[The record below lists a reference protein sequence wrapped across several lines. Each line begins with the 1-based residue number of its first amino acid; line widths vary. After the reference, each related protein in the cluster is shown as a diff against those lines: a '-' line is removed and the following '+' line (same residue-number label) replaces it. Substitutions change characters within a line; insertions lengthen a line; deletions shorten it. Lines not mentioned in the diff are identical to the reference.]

1 MGLFSKRHA
10 EKAVSKRSGE
20 RDAAA
25 HPAAE
30 QMVANRL
37 LQAALSRWAA
47 GKEARTFAEV
57 LRQCATGSLLLDSSG
72 STIATDPSVGFQT
85 GGTTGIG
92 YRTDEQGRRLLL
104 AFTSIERMS
113 AYRQG
118 EPAVSLVQPAGA
130 VMARAVADYDGIA
143 IDVGSADLCIAFSDE
158 IRRHL
163 TDDPALNEPLK
174 TALVERTISW
184 DDLLGLLY
192 SAPAM
197 FIAMSDVR
205 DDSGTVT
212 GTTVP
217 TARGK
222 NGETYSVAFTSPAEV
237 WAWSPRENVQ
247 ATGIADVARVAREQH
262 HDGILLNPAGQ
273 SVVIS
278 PLELDRFLG

>member
-25 HPAAE
+25 HPVAE
-30 QMVANRL
+30 QIVANRL

-47 GKEARTFAEV
+47 GKDARTFAEV

-72 STIATDPSVGFQT
+72 STIADPSLGFQAGDT
-85 GGTTGIG
+85 MGVG

-104 AFTSIERMS
+104 AFTSTDRMS
-113 AYRQG
+113 AYHHG
-118 EPAVSLVQPAGA
+118 VPSVSLVQPAGA
-130 VMARAVADYDGIA
+130 VMAQAVADYDGIA
-143 IDVGSADLCIAFSDE
+143 IDAGSAHLCIAFSDE

-163 TDDPALNEPLK
+163 TDDPTLNAPLK

-184 DDLLGLLY
+184 DELLGLLG
-192 SAPAM
+192 STPAV

-212 GTTVP
+212 GATVP

-237 WAWSPRENVQ
+237 WAWSPPENAQ
-247 ATGIADVARVAREQH
+247 ATGIADVARVALEQR

-278 PLELDRFLG
+278 PPELDRFLG